1 VTMRHLSS
9 EQLTTLRDQLEHER
23 EALLRLRHQ
32 ETVAAVAAAEQ
43 TQDVGDRQDAAASEA
58 ANLAQWTLADHE
70 RLRLA
75 EIEAALQRM
84 VDGTYGVCEL
94 SDEEIPFARLRS
106 EPTARATVEAQAEAE
121 AAAGRGRPDADERRR
136 GY

>member
-1 VTMRHLSS
+1 MTMRHLSS

>member
-1 VTMRHLSS
+1 MRHLSP
-9 EQLTTLRDQLEHER
+9 EQRTTLREQLERER
-23 EALLRLRHQ
+23 EGLLRLRHQ
-32 ETVAAVAAAEQ
+32 ETAVAAAASEQ
-43 TQDVGDRQDAAASEA
+43 TLDVGDRQDAAASEA
-58 ANLAQWTLADHE
+58 AHLAQWTLADHE

-84 VDGTYGVCEL
+84 VDGSYGVCEL

-121 AAAGRGRPDADERRR
+121 AEAGRGRPDGDERRR